1 MSVMSAVATHEVAA
15 PVRRLSV
22 LDGLRG
28 AAIVLV
34 VLSHGWILWPTEW
47 IDQNA
52 WARLVFRNGNFA
64 VTVFL
69 FASGYLTYRSLASR
83 GLGRSRLGVALGRR
97 VLRIAPIT
105 LVVLPVILL
114 VAALDAKDTTTSHA
128 NAQSAW
134 HILTF
139 TWNWYLQTDLAYSR
153 WDLGHLWYLSVDMQ
167 AFMFSAM
174 VIHLLRRQPW
184 GLVLTLVGLLL
195 LFTWWRFHVSGVE
208 DSLIVLLRTTAR
220 IDAFLFGVLTAA
232 VLAMAGPLTP
242 RRRQVTRAA
251 LSALA
256 LTPVLAWYCSYD
268 ERFLRW
274 GVTLFELDLAVLVGA
289 AAMGAGGLGILS
301 SRALVFL
308 GRNSLPLYVWHY
320 PAFAAVQR
328 NTDDWGW
335 APRAAVALVVLT
347 LLCVASH
354 YLIERR
360 VSRWLSSPW
369 WDRPRGTDPDA
380 QPAGATSPAAAAQ
393 GTQTR

>member
-52 WARLVFRNGNFA
+52 WVRLVFRNGNFA

-174 VIHLLRRQPW
+174 VIHLLRRRPW

-220 IDAFLFGVLTAA
+220 
-232 VLAMAGPLTP
+232 
-242 RRRQVTRAA
+242 Q
-251 LSALA
+251 
-256 LTPVLAWYCSYD
+256 
-268 ERFLRW
+268 
-274 GVTLFELDLAVLVGA
+274 
-289 AAMGAGGLGILS
+289 
-301 SRALVFL
+301 
-308 GRNSLPLYVWHY
+308 
-320 PAFAAVQR
+320 
-328 NTDDWGW
+328 
-335 APRAAVALVVLT
+335 
-347 LLCVASH
+347 
-354 YLIERR
+354 
-360 VSRWLSSPW
+360 SSPW
-369 WDRPRGTDPDA
+369 PVR
-380 QPAGATSPAAAAQ
+380 
-393 GTQTR
+393 

>member
-1 MSVMSAVATHEVAA
+1 
-15 PVRRLSV
+15 
-22 LDGLRG
+22 
-28 AAIVLV
+28 
-34 VLSHGWILWPTEW
+34 
-47 IDQNA
+47 
-52 WARLVFRNGNFA
+52 
-64 VTVFL
+64 
-69 FASGYLTYRSLASR
+69 
-83 GLGRSRLGVALGRR
+83 
-97 VLRIAPIT
+97 
-105 LVVLPVILL
+105 
-114 VAALDAKDTTTSHA
+114 
-128 NAQSAW
+128 
-134 HILTF
+134 
-139 TWNWYLQTDLAYSR
+139 
-153 WDLGHLWYLSVDMQ
+153 
-167 AFMFSAM
+167 
-174 VIHLLRRQPW
+174 
-184 GLVLTLVGLLL
+184 
-195 LFTWWRFHVSGVE
+195 
-208 DSLIVLLRTTAR
+208 
-220 IDAFLFGVLTAA
+220 
-232 VLAMAGPLTP
+232 MAGPLTP